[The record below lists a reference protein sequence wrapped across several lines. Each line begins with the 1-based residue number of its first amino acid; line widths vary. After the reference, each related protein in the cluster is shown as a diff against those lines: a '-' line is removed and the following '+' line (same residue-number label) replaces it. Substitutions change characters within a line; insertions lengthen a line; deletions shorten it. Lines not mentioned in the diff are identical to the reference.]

1 MNEIEGS
8 LDFSL
13 DKFEHGL
20 NVAGY
25 IPLVSSVSGGIR
37 AIMGKIEVIGALAT
51 AAFIAVAALFNPDA
65 AQRHAQL
72 SKSAE
77 IAVKYSLN
85 GVANIFRGALEIVP
99 FLSLLTCLPY
109 DLMGN
114 RVSYMRD
121 NSSNPGVFYIAQ
133 VGSR

>member
-1 MNEIEGS
+1 MNEIESS

-25 IPLVSSVSGGIR
+25 IPFVSSFSGGVR

-51 AAFIAVAALFNPDA
+51 AAIMAIGALFNPNA
-65 AQRHAQL
+65 AQRQAQL
-72 SKSAE
+72 SKSGE
-77 IAVKYSLN
+77 IAVKYSWH
-85 GVANIFRGALEIVP
+85 GVANILRGALEIVP
-99 FLSLLTCLPY
+99 FLSLVTCLPY

-114 RVSYMRD
+114 RVSYFRE
-121 NSSNPGVFYIAQ
+121 NSSNPGVFNIAQ